1 MRFVSVKGEEKQ
13 ALAVV
18 FRARDMLVG
27 QRTQLIN
34 DLRGHMAEYGVIAP
48 QGPAHVERLIAQIED
63 PASSLPQS
71 ARTCLQV
78 LVDRTRSAGRP
89 RAPNRG
95 RDLPKVTRSAA
106 ARPARMVVA
115 IDLWLVLRRDSGDRS
130 AERRIKLDGCDKVVR
145 PLRHVRRAHDEA
157 GVHERDV
164 RYELGRGRQGRGDE
178 LEVRA
183 GVGVWPW
190 GLSAAANWSG
200 APSTTDFQRTR
211 SLGCFLARPCEGLMR
226 EAERPVGSAQLI
238 GVGPC
243 TSATPPSWRSS

>member
-34 DLRGHMAEYGVIAP
+34 GLRGHMAEYGVIAP

-89 RAPNRG
+89 RPPNRG

-130 AERRIKLDGCDKVVR
+130 AERRISWM
-145 PLRHVRRAHDEA
+145 
-157 GVHERDV
+157 DV
-164 RYELGRGRQGRGDE
+164 
-178 LEVRA
+178 
-183 GVGVWPW
+183 
-190 GLSAAANWSG
+190 
-200 APSTTDFQRTR
+200 TK
-211 SLGCFLARPCEGLMR
+211 
-226 EAERPVGSAQLI
+226 
-238 GVGPC
+238 
-243 TSATPPSWRSS
+243 